1 MSTMGAV
8 LRPVITDLF
17 SSSMD
22 FLPQRHSINPE
33 PGDIKG
39 EPISIQRNP
48 KPEFS
53 REETGS

>member
-22 FLPQRHSINPE
+22 FLPQGHSINPE

-39 EPISIQRNP
+39 EPTIHPEEP
-48 KPEFS
+48 KA
-53 REETGS
+53 